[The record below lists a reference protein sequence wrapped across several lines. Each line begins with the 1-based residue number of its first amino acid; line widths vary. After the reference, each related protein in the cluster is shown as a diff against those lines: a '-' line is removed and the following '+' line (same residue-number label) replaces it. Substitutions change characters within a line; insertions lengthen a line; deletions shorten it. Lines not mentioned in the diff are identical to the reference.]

1 MKKRLVALTLV
12 ACMSLLAVGCSGK
25 SETKESAGNADKEV
39 TIQFMHQ
46 QVEQERQDA
55 VQAII
60 DGFEAENPGIKVE
73 QMPVNEDD
81 YDTKITA
88 LGGSGELPAI
98 IELSQD
104 QAKLNAKNQ
113 FTNLEA
119 VDSIIADKG
128 ESEFFQG
135 ALNVTKTEDGAHYV
149 GVPVSGWV
157 QGIWINKSMLAEKG
171 FDVPTKWEE
180 VLEIAK
186 AFNDP
191 ANKKYGIALPTADVT
206 FTEQV
211 FSQFALSNG
220 ANVFDKDGK
229 VTFDTPEMQDAMKY
243 YAELASY
250 SMPGSTEVPD
260 VKDAFVGLNTPM
272 ALYSTY
278 IIGGVA
284 EAGFINDLAFV
295 LPTNKQPAAF
305 GTVTVLSI
313 AEGMEDAQTEAA
325 KKFVSY
331 LLQDEHNI
339 EWLHMAPGGVQPVLS
354 KVSTSDAYLDNET
367 IQAFAPISADIASA
381 FDNLQVFGSVE
392 GKNFTIMGDITNTG
406 VISKALNNVVVQKG
420 DVAAEAA
427 TAQKSIEDMMQ

>member
-1 MKKRLVALTLV
+1 MKKRLAALAAV
-12 ACMSLLAVGCSGK
+12 ACMSVLAVGCSGR
-25 SETKESAGNADKEV
+25 SETKDPAGNADKEV
-39 TIQFMHQ
+39 IIQFMHQ
-46 QVEQERQDA
+46 QVEQERQAA
-55 VQAII
+55 VQDII
-60 DGFEAENPGIKVE
+60 EGFEAENPGIKIE

-88 LGGSGELPAI
+88 LGGSGALPAI

-113 FTNLEA
+113 FTDLEA
-119 VDSIIADKG
+119 VDAVVAAKG
-128 ESEFFQG
+128 ENEFFQG
-135 ALNVTKTEDGAHYV
+135 TLSVSKTEDGAHYV

-157 QGIWINKSMLAEKG
+157 QGIWVNKGMLAGKG
-171 FDVPTKWEE
+171 FEVPANWEE
-180 VLEIAK
+180 VLETAK
-186 AFNDP
+186 AFHDP
-191 ANKKYGIALPTADVT
+191 AAKKYGIALPTADVA

-220 ANVFDKDGK
+220 ANVFDAEGN
-229 VTFDTPEMQDAMKY
+229 VTFDTPKMQEAMKY
-243 YAELASY
+243 YSELASY

-260 VKDAFVGLNTPM
+260 VKDAFVAQNTPM

-278 IIGGVA
+278 IIGGVV
-284 EAGFINDLAFV
+284 EAGFIDDLAFV
-295 LPTNKQPAAF
+295 LPTNYQSAAF

-313 AEGMEDAQTEAA
+313 SEGMEEAQTEAA
-325 KKFVSY
+325 KKFASY

-354 KVSTSDAYLDNET
+354 KVSTSEAYLENET
-367 IQAFAPISADIASA
+367 IQAFAPISAHIAEA

-406 VISKALNNVVVQKG
+406 VISKAINNAVVQKSE
-420 DVAAEAA
+420 VAAEAA
-427 TAQKSIEDMMQ
+427 KAQKAIEDMMQ